1 MVIPRVAIFS
11 FTNRPVSVQSLFTR
25 QPLTWSHVRYCIA
38 QLQKEVN
45 MKALKT
51 KTIRGSIAGGLLAA
65 GFVMSAPILAD
76 HDYSRGANDN
86 ARDGNSARGERH
98 SDSSSRRARHANSRH
113 ARPITVRLRY
123 DANGSG
129 QIPLKR
135 MLRDQHGHCSRR
147 LADSFGESTQP
158 NASATPGPILLLVA
172 GRRVPFVCAG
182 ESPPSLRR
190 AVALT
195 AAGYWVLITRKCA
208 MSL

>member
-1 MVIPRVAIFS
+1 
-11 FTNRPVSVQSLFTR
+11 
-25 QPLTWSHVRYCIA
+25 
-38 QLQKEVN
+38 

-135 MLRDQHGHCSRR
+135 MLRDQHGIVPDDWRIRSVKVRNRTRR
-147 LADSFGESTQP
+147 DARADLTVG
-158 NASATPGPILLLVA
+158 
-172 GRRVPFVCAG
+172 GRTTGAVR
-182 ESPPSLRR
+182 LRR
-190 AVALT
+190 GIT
-195 AAGYWVLITRKCA
+195 SIAAPRSRSDGRWVLGFDNAKVRDVAVILEPRNRRHGKYRPLVRNDDYVYRGSRNRHQRAFSFNAYTR
-208 MSL
+208 